1 MDWNSSHTMLQ
12 FFPVNLYCKHLIA
25 KGQIH
30 TCSIVFTWIIIIE
43 ALISA
48 YTTVFN
54 NKPRWTDASEV
65 NTIINAC
72 SIVLIRIRRAVI
84 HPWGTTPL
92 IGTFTQKVTGRN
104 YLIICIIS
112 CSTCT
117 VILYM

>member
-12 FFPVNLYCKHLIA
+12 FFPLNLYCKHLIA

-43 ALISA
+43 AVISA
-48 YTTVFN
+48 YTTAFI
-54 NKPRWTDASEV
+54 NKPWWIDASEV

-72 SIVLIRIRRAVI
+72 SIVLTKIRRVVI
-84 HPWGTTPL
+84 HLWGTTPL
-92 IGTFTQKVTGRN
+92 ITTFTHKVTGRN
-104 YLIICIIS
+104 YLIIGIIS

-117 VILYM
+117 VIFYM